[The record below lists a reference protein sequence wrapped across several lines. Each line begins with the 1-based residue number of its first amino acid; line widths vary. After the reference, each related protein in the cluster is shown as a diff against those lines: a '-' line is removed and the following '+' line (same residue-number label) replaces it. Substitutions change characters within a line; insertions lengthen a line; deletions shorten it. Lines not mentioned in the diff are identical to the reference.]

1 MPLSFASILGGLGIF
16 EVNPVGL
23 PVAIVGVI
31 VMIGVVP
38 RLLRE
43 RTSAGDSMRATART
57 FQIQMVVEPAGPLV
71 DTTIEQAQLR
81 DLDGLFLAA
90 IERGRVVLIVAR
102 PDIARAAVLS
112 RASGARCVLHER
124 TYVTPVELHETVS
137 FPERVLVGAGRAA
150 EDLQSAA
157 PEIEGPLAGVV
168 EQHPTDP
175 RGTELLGDVHRNDLG
190 RAPTAVMDVTERQQL
205 DQGRDLSVVFGD
217 E

>member
-1 MPLSFASILGGLGIF
+1 MVAAAIAATGAMSWLVDTLLFGRKGGMARLSTATAAMSSFVPNTPLVALAAPRVVRWARGHGVSSSRLLMPLSFASILGGLGIF
-16 EVNPVGL
+16 EVTPVGL

-71 DTTIEQAQLR
+71 DITIEQAQLR

-90 IERGRVVLIVAR
+90 IERDGRVIAAR

-112 RASGARCVLHER
+112 RVSGASASYTSGR
-124 TYVTPVELHETVS
+124 T
-137 FPERVLVGAGRAA
+137 
-150 EDLQSAA
+150 
-157 PEIEGPLAGVV
+157 
-168 EQHPTDP
+168 
-175 RGTELLGDVHRNDLG
+175 
-190 RAPTAVMDVTERQQL
+190 
-205 DQGRDLSVVFGD
+205 
-217 E
+217 